1 MSSQEGF
8 RGQGGGTGSLQEVQN
23 SISSGRKFT
32 ITSLYETGISKR
44 AADNSQLSG
53 IIPTVHEMKT
63 TAGVAP
69 GHSLTNERTELGLIR
84 GAVMGLEEKQP
95 SSTINHPK
103 GLQKN

>member
-1 MSSQEGF
+1 MSSQEGV
-8 RGQGGGTGSLQEVQN
+8 RGQGGGTGSLQEDQI

-32 ITSLYETGISKR
+32 ITSLYETGLSKC
-44 AADNSQLSG
+44 AADHSQLSG
-53 IIPTVHEMKT
+53 IFPTVHEMKI

-95 SSTINHPK
+95 SSTITIPRDY
-103 GLQKN
+103 